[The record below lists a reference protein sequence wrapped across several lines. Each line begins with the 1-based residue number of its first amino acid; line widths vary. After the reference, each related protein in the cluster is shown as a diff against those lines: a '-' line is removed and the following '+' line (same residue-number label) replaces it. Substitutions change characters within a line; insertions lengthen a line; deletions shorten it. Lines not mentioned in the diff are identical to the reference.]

1 MHKILSCLLL
11 LVFLNIS
18 CTTKKYVNLQIIPI
32 IDKVNSLDQRAA
44 ANSHDLA
51 ATSEHL
57 DQTIA
62 ALNSTIADADSRLAS
77 ARQRADEAIQSVTSA
92 TARTDSV
99 VNTIKNADNLQSVR
113 NVSVQ
118 FAVEG
123 DQLDQKATEVVDDIA
138 NRVPGKGTY
147 VLTLKGNTDAEGP
160 HEYNY
165 ELSKRRAMAVAA
177 YLATRFQVPAYR
189 IFVVGLGPDQ
199 PVAENNTRS
208 GRSRNRR
215 VDITLFTNAPPT
227 EADEEPAQIAA
238 TK

>member
-1 MHKILSCLLL
+1 MCMYKILSCLLL

-77 ARQRADEAIQSVTSA
+77 ARQRADEAIQSATSA

-99 VNTIKNADNLQSVR
+99 VNTIKNAGNLQSVR

-123 DQLDQKATEVVDDIA
+123 DQL
-138 NRVPGKGTY
+138 
-147 VLTLKGNTDAEGP
+147 
-160 HEYNY
+160 
-165 ELSKRRAMAVAA
+165 
-177 YLATRFQVPAYR
+177 
-189 IFVVGLGPDQ
+189 
-199 PVAENNTRS
+199 
-208 GRSRNRR
+208 
-215 VDITLFTNAPPT
+215 
-227 EADEEPAQIAA
+227 
-238 TK
+238 